1 MAFAAFGTKQFC
13 YLDNFL
19 SCIHKKMQLS
29 FSHVTSLST
38 KKTRIEKLGI
48 SGQFSTCRPMRK
60 NDRHAMRRSKKCKS
74 VIPHVI
80 NAEKAFSSI
89 SSHHLGYSQGQI
101 ISFIQLFPVY
111 FISVKISLPVSF
123 RFSTLY
129 C

>member
-29 FSHVTSLST
+29 FTVN
-38 KKTRIEKLGI
+38 KKTRIEKLGIMGI

-111 FISVKISLPVSF
+111 NISVKISLPVSF